1 MMWPRRKRKGPTP
14 DQMEAL
20 RAKVHAEL
28 QHRKALDEQVRA
40 GALAGRLRE
49 IRERNHFGESLDYVF
64 GSRP

>member
-1 MMWPRRKRKGPTP
+1 MKWLRRKRKGPSP

-20 RAKVHAEL
+20 RAKVHADI
-28 QHRKALDEQVRA
+28 QYRKALAEQERA
-40 GALAGRLRE
+40 GVLAGRLRE